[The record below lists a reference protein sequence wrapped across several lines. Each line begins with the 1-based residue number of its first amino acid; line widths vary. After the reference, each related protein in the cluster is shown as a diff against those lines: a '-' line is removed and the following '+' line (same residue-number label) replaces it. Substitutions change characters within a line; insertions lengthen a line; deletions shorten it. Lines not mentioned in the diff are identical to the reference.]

1 MRLASEETQIFPI
14 FKLAKAPGGR
24 QRFPMNRPSGAFL
37 VAMGLLAAAG
47 GAGAWTWHKAN
58 SVPNT
63 VRVKGDFWESVRYR
77 APRKIPSPTR
87 EELARLRELALQTK
101 ARMIGKYPLL
111 AVESRP
117 VPDEENGFRL
127 LYELGQDME
136 SNALTISPQLKK
148 LLESP
153 DLPAAETANA
163 ILAENADFISR
174 IERIASLKTRSSAN
188 MPKDYVGFVSGR
200 ACKTASD
207 IFLFKARLAARDGD
221 REETFRLVA
230 ATRNL
235 ADHYHQLEAPNLL
248 TETLAILLDLNAR
261 TAAFKHLVPE
271 FHEPADLERWQDLLK
286 ADGYSPADFAHVLR
300 GEWHSTNQLIFSTI
314 NPRSPDAPPDPETL
328 AEVFARAYSD
338 KIADLTRSG
347 ADFGS
352 LASCADMMPG
362 DHPEL
367 SPQSRKITEIL
378 SVGSGA
384 WGKGYSRAATIA
396 RQSQAAIEL
405 LLLEQAGTP
414 LDPALCATITR
425 DPVTG
430 QPFILNPATRELSAP
445 TGADS
450 DIKPL
455 ALPR

>member
-1 MRLASEETQIFPI
+1 M
-14 FKLAKAPGGR
+14 K
-24 QRFPMNRPSGAFL
+24 RPSGAFV

-58 SVPNT
+58 SVPAT
-63 VRVKGDFWESVRYR
+63 VCAKGEFWESVRHR
-77 APRKIPSPTR
+77 EPRKIPPPTR
-87 EELARLRELALQTK
+87 EELARLRELALETK
-101 ARMIGKYPLL
+101 ARMIAKYPLL
-111 AVESRP
+111 AVEMHP
-117 VPDEENGFRL
+117 VPDEENAFRL
-127 LYELGQDME
+127 LYQLGQEFGDHQV
-136 SNALTISPQLKK
+136 TISPQLKK
-148 LLESP
+148 LLECP
-153 DLPAAETANA
+153 DLPDVETANA
-163 ILAENADFISR
+163 ALAENADFISR
-174 IERIASLKTRSSAN
+174 IERIAALKTRSSAN
-188 MPKDYVGFVSGR
+188 MPKDYVGFVSGV

-207 IFLFKARLAARDGD
+207 VFLFKARLAARDGD

-235 ADHYHQLEAPNLL
+235 ADHYHQLETPNLL
-248 TETLAILLDLNAR
+248 TETLTILLDLGVR
-261 TAAFKHLVPE
+261 TSAFKHLVPE

-314 NPRSPDAPPDPETL
+314 NPRSPDSPPDPEAL

-338 KIADLTRSG
+338 KIAGLTRAG

-367 SPQSRKITEIL
+367 SPQSRKITEIF

-384 WGKGYSRAATIA
+384 WGKGYSRAATFA
-396 RQSQAAIEL
+396 HQSQAAIEL
-405 LLLEQAGTP
+405 LRLEQAGTP
-414 LDPALCATITR
+414 LDPALCATVTR

-430 QPFILNPATRELSAP
+430 QPFVLNPATRELSAP
-445 TGADS
+445 FGADP